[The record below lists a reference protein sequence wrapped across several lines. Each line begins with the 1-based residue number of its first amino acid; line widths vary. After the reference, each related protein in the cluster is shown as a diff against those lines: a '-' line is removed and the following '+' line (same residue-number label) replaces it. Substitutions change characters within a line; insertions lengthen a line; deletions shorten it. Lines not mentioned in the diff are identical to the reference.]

1 MRNKASIRI
10 RVKLY
15 ATLAKYAG
23 ASIMHEPIEVEI
35 PDNTTLTDLYDRLGI
50 PRDEVKTSFVNSVM
64 QLPEYKLSEGDQVG
78 IFPPVGGG

>member
-1 MRNKASIRI
+1 MRDKAYIRI

-23 ASIMHEPIEVEI
+23 TSIMHEPIEVELSAGA
-35 PDNTTLTDLYDRLGI
+35 TLLDLYDRLGI

-64 QLPEYKLSEGDQVG
+64 QSSEYALAEGDHVG
-78 IFPPVGGG
+78 VFPPVGGG

>member
-1 MRNKASIRI
+1 MRKKTSIKI
-10 RVKLY
+10 QAKLY

-23 ASIMHEPIEVEI
+23 ASIMYEPIEVEV
-35 PDNTTLTDLYDRLGI
+35 PAGATLIDLYDRLGI

-64 QLPEYKLSEGDQVG
+64 QPPEYTLSEGDTVG